1 MVRQLRVLHLDT
13 LCFRAYSFN
22 MSHKPASSQSNS
34 SSHYNLSACEIHQG
48 LQDGSLTSAE
58 IVASLIERRK
68 STDGKLNSF
77 VAECDD
83 AMQNAEAADSARKQ
97 GKVAGPLHGIPM
109 TIKDSVDLEGYDSTM
124 GITSRVGKPAKQ
136 DAVLVTEL
144 RRQSAIFLGKTNI
157 PQALL
162 AQETESEVYGV
173 CNNPWATSRTPGGS
187 SGGEAAA
194 VAAGLSPLGIGT
206 DIGGSIRMPAH
217 FCGIVGFKPTL
228 NTWSNR
234 GSNSSIP
241 GQETVKA
248 QIGCLTRTVADC
260 DFLWRAVGIE
270 SQAKGDPNV
279 RPFTHRPAPDLR
291 GMTIGIVDGDAFFQ
305 PCDTIK
311 RAIRMSRAALEEAGA
326 TVVPYTPVS
335 SRDIINTWIAALTSD
350 GAKTMAKTIGQDRV
364 IQQLRP
370 SMQLLKLPKLL
381 KASLREIMKA
391 TGEARIAMLFDI
403 IGEKSVS
410 ELWALTNR
418 RTELRLAEFDAWNQQ
433 GIDVVVCPPHVVPAM
448 QHGTSG
454 DFVLSLAS
462 MFRWTLFNFPAGVV
476 PVTSVQTGETRYMGS
491 DRLAKRAIS
500 ILQGSEGMPVGVQ
513 VVARPYHEEKLLAV
527 MASIE
532 ADAKTRDGFPH
543 TPVEL

>member
-1 MVRQLRVLHLDT
+1 
-13 LCFRAYSFN
+13 
-22 MSHKPASSQSNS
+22 MSHKPEPSQSNS

-68 STDGKLNSF
+68 STDDKLNSF

-97 GKVAGPLHGIPM
+97 GKIAGPLHGMPM

-124 GITSRVGKPAKQ
+124 GIRSRVGKPAKQ
-136 DAVLVTEL
+136 DAVLVREL

-173 CNNPWATSRTPGGS
+173 CNNPWDTNRTPGGS

-194 VAAGLSPLGIGT
+194 VSAGLSPLGIGT

-228 NTWSNR
+228 DTWSNR
-234 GSNSSIP
+234 GSNGPIP
-241 GQETVKA
+241 GQETVRA

-260 DFLWRAVGIE
+260 DFLWRAVGSE
-270 SQAKGDPNV
+270 GQAKGDPNV
-279 RPFTHRPAPDLR
+279 RPFAHKPAPDLR
-291 GMTIGIVDGDAFFQ
+291 GMTIGIVDGDEYFQ

-311 RAIRMSRAALEEAGA
+311 RAIRISKAALEEAGA
-326 TVVPYTPVS
+326 TVVSYTPVA
-335 SRDIINTWIAALTSD
+335 SRDIISTWIAALTSD
-350 GAKTMAKTIGQDRV
+350 GAKTMMKTLGPDKV
-364 IQQLRP
+364 IQQLKP
-370 SMQLLKLPKLL
+370 SMQLLKLPRLL
-381 KASLREIMKA
+381 KASLRGIMKA
-391 TGEARIAMLFDI
+391 KGEGRIAMLFDI
-403 IGEKSVS
+403 IGEKSVA

-454 DFVLSLAS
+454 DFALSLAS

-476 PVTSVQTGETRYMGS
+476 PVTSVQKGETGYMGT

-500 ILQGSEGMPVGVQ
+500 ILKGSEGMPVGVQ
-513 VVARPYHEEKLLAV
+513 VVARPFHEEKLLAV